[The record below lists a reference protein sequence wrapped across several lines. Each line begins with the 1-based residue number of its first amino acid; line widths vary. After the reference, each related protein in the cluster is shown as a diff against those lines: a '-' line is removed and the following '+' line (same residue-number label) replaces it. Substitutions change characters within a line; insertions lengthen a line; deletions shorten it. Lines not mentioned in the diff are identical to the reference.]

1 MLVLDP
7 PDPLDLS
14 SDGLSRANCII
25 LYRVQEVFAVGLF
38 VVVLALIAFEL
49 ANRTVV
55 ALLGAAILVSFG
67 VVSQEEAA
75 GEFIDWNTIGLLAG
89 MMVIVAILERTGVF
103 EYLAIKSAQW
113 GGAKPRRILILLA
126 LVTAFLSAFLDNV
139 TTVILM
145 VPVTFLIADA
155 LDTSPMPFLLT
166 QVMASNIGGAATLI
180 GDPPNILIGSAADLS
195 FADFVVNMTP
205 IVLISLPVV
214 LGILYLM
221 FRRDLADREGAKEV
235 IANLDAAGSIRDG
248 VLLRKSLIILGLV
261 ILAFFLHGAL
271 HLEAATI
278 ALFGAAALMLY
289 SGVDVEEVL
298 REVEWPTLL
307 FFVGLFVLVGGLEVT
322 GFVGS
327 IAEALTGV
335 SGGSSATTAVV
346 VILGSGLASGIV
358 DNIPFTA
365 TMIPV
370 IQDLAEAEGL
380 SEAEVQPLWWSL
392 ALGADFG
399 GNLTL
404 IGASA
409 NVVVAGMSERAG
421 QKISFVKFM
430 LYGIPVTLASL
441 ALATLYVVLR
451 YF

>member
-1 MLVLDP
+1 M
-7 PDPLDLS
+7 
-14 SDGLSRANCII
+14 
-25 LYRVQEVFAVGLF
+25 QEALAIGLF
-38 VVVLALIAFEL
+38 VLVLAFIAFEL
-49 ANRTVV
+49 AHRTVL
-55 ALLGAAILVSFG
+55 ALLGAAVLVAFG
-67 VVSQEEAA
+67 VVSQEQAA
-75 GEFIDWNTIGLLAG
+75 SEFVDWNTIGLLAG

-113 GGAKPRRILILLA
+113 GKARPRRILLLLA

-155 LDTSPMPFLLT
+155 LDASPVPFLLT
-166 QVMASNIGGAATLI
+166 QVMASNVGGASTLI
-180 GDPPNILIGSAADLS
+180 GDPPNILIGSAAGLT

-205 IVLISLPVV
+205 VVLLTLPVV

-221 FRRDLADREGAKEV
+221 FRKDLGGGADAEAV
-235 IANLDAAGSIRDG
+235 IANMDAAGSIRDG
-248 VLLRKSLIILGLV
+248 VLLRRSLIVLGLV

-278 ALFGAAALMLY
+278 ALFGAAALLLY
-289 SGVDVEEVL
+289 SGLNVEEVL
-298 REVEWPTLL
+298 RDVEWPTLL

-335 SGGSSATTAVV
+335 GGGGSVTTAIV
-346 VILGSGLASGIV
+346 VIWGSGLASGIV

-370 IQDLAEAEGL
+370 IQDLAEAENL
-380 SEAEVQPLWWSL
+380 SEAQVEPLWWSL

-421 QKISFVKFM
+421 QRISFVKFM
-430 LYGIPVTLASL
+430 LYGIPVTLVSL
-441 ALATLYVVLR
+441 VVATVYVLVR
-451 YF
+451 YY

>member
-1 MLVLDP
+1 MQEIFAIALFALVL
-7 PDPLDLS
+7 
-14 SDGLSRANCII
+14 G
-25 LYRVQEVFAVGLF
+25 
-38 VVVLALIAFEL
+38 LIAFEL
-49 ANRTVV
+49 VNRTVI
-55 ALLGAAILVSFG
+55 ALLGAAILISVG
-67 VVSQEEAA
+67 IVTQHEAST
-75 GEFIDWNTIGLLAG
+75 EFIDWNTIGLLAG
-89 MMVIVAILERTGVF
+89 MMVIVAILEKTGVF

-113 GGAKPRRILILLA
+113 GKARPGRILILLA

-145 VPVTFLIADA
+145 IPVTFLIADA
-155 LDTSPMPFLLT
+155 LDASPLPFILT

-180 GDPPNILIGSAADLS
+180 GDPPNILIGSAADLT

-205 IVLISLPVV
+205 IVVVALPVV

-221 FRRDLADREGAKEV
+221 FRKDISGSDNAEEV
-235 IANLDAAGSIRDG
+235 IANMDAAGSIRDR
-248 VLLRKSLIILGLV
+248 VLLRRSLIILGLV

-278 ALFGAAALMLY
+278 ALFGAAGLLLY
-289 SGVDVEEVL
+289 SGANVEEVL

-322 GFVGS
+322 GVVGS
-327 IAEALTGV
+327 IAKALTGV
-335 SGGSSATTAVV
+335 GGGTSATTAAVV
-346 VILGSGLASGIV
+346 VIGSGIASGIV

-370 IQDLAEAEGL
+370 IQNLAEAEGL
-380 SEAEVQPLWWSL
+380 SEAQVRPLWWAL

-409 NVVVAGMSERAG
+409 NVVAAGMSERAG
-421 QKISFVKFM
+421 QKISFLKFM

-441 ALATLYVVLR
+441 ALATVYVVLR
-451 YF
+451 YY

>member
-1 MLVLDP
+1 M
-7 PDPLDLS
+7 
-14 SDGLSRANCII
+14 
-25 LYRVQEVFAVGLF
+25 QEVLAIGLF
-38 VVVLALIAFEL
+38 VLVLAFIAFEL
-49 ANRTVV
+49 AHRTVL
-55 ALLGAAILVSFG
+55 ALLGAAVLVAFG
-67 VVSQEEAA
+67 VVGQEQAA
-75 GEFIDWNTIGLLAG
+75 SEFIDWNTIGLLAG

-113 GGAKPRRILILLA
+113 GRARPGRILILLA

-155 LDTSPMPFLLT
+155 LDASPVPFLLT
-166 QVMASNIGGAATLI
+166 QVMASNIGGASTLI
-180 GDPPNILIGSAADLS
+180 GDPPNILIGSAAGLT
-195 FADFVVNMTP
+195 FADFVVHMTP
-205 IVLISLPVV
+205 IVLVSLPIV
-214 LGILYLM
+214 LVILYLM
-221 FRRDLADREGAKEV
+221 FRKDLGGGEDAEAV
-235 IANLDAAGSIRDG
+235 IANMDAAGSIRDG
-248 VLLRKSLIILGLV
+248 VLLRRSLIILGLV
-261 ILAFFLHGAL
+261 IVAFFLHGAL

-289 SGVDVEEVL
+289 SGVNVEEVL
-298 REVEWPTLL
+298 RDVEWPTLL

-327 IAEALTGV
+327 IAEALTGFGG
-335 SGGSSATTAVV
+335 GGSVTTAVV
-346 VILGSGLASGIV
+346 VIWGSGLASGIV

-370 IQDLAEAEGL
+370 IKDLAEAENL
-380 SEAEVQPLWWSL
+380 SRAQVEPLWWSL

-421 QKISFVKFM
+421 QRISFLKFM
-430 LYGIPVTLASL
+430 LYGIPVTVASL
-441 ALATLYVVLR
+441 AVATVYVVVR
-451 YF
+451 YY

>member
-1 MLVLDP
+1 
-7 PDPLDLS
+7 
-14 SDGLSRANCII
+14 
-25 LYRVQEVFAVGLF
+25 VQEIFAVALF
-38 VVVLALIAFEL
+38 ALVLALIAFEL
-49 ANRTVV
+49 LNRTVA

-67 VVSQEEAA
+67 VVGQEEAA
-75 GEFIDWNTIGLLAG
+75 TEFIDWNTIGLLAG
-89 MMVIVAILERTGVF
+89 MMVIVAILEKTGIF

-113 GGAKPRRILILLA
+113 GKARPGRILILLA

-155 LDTSPMPFLLT
+155 LELSPMPFLLT

-195 FADFVVNMTP
+195 FMEFVIHLT
-205 IVLISLPVV
+205 PVV
-214 LGILYLM
+214 ILTLPAVLGVLYFM
-221 FRRDLADREGAKEV
+221 FRKELRYNKDAEEV
-235 IANLDAAGSIRDG
+235 IAGMEAAGSIRDR
-248 VLLRKSLIILGLV
+248 VLLRKSLIVLSLV

-289 SGVDVEEVL
+289 ARADVEEVL
-298 REVEWPTLL
+298 RGVEWPTLL
-307 FFVGLFVLVGGLEVT
+307 FFVGLFVMVGGLEVT
-322 GFVGS
+322 GFIGG
-327 IAEALTGV
+327 IAELLTNV
-335 SGGSSATTAVV
+335 AGGASTATAVIV
-346 VILGSGLASGIV
+346 LLGSGFASGVV

-370 IQDLAEAEGL
+370 IQDLAQAENL
-380 SEAEVQPLWWSL
+380 SEAQVQRLWWAL

-399 GNLTL
+399 GNATL

-421 QKISFVKFM
+421 EKISFLQFM
-430 LYGIPVTLASL
+430 LYGIPVTLVSL
-441 ALATLYVVLR
+441 VIATAYVVVR
-451 YF
+451 YYL

>member
-1 MLVLDP
+1 M
-7 PDPLDLS
+7 
-14 SDGLSRANCII
+14 
-25 LYRVQEVFAVGLF
+25 QELFAVALF
-38 VVVLALIAFEL
+38 VVVLALIAFEIL
-49 ANRTVV
+49 NRTVA
-55 ALLGAAILVSFG
+55 ALLGAAVLISFG
-67 VVSQEEAA
+67 VLDQEQAA
-75 GEFIDWNTIGLLAG
+75 TEFVDWNTIGLLAG

-113 GGAKPRRILILLA
+113 GKARPGRILILLS
-126 LVTAFLSAFLDNV
+126 LVTALLSAFLDNV

-155 LDTSPMPFLLT
+155 LESSPMPFLLT
-166 QVMASNIGGAATLI
+166 QVMASNVGGAATLI

-195 FADFVVNMTP
+195 FLDFVFALT
-205 IVLISLPVV
+205 PVV
-214 LGILYLM
+214 LLTLPAVLGVLYLM
-221 FRRDLADREGAKEV
+221 FRKDLNRSKDAEETIGAM
-235 IANLDAAGSIRDG
+235 DAAGSIRDPI
-248 VLLRKSLIILGLV
+248 LLRKSLIVLGIV
-261 ILAFFLHGAL
+261 IVAFFLHGAL

-289 SGVDVEEVL
+289 ARSDVEEVL

-307 FFVGLFVLVGGLEVT
+307 FFVGLFVLVGGLEAT
-322 GFVGS
+322 GFVGG
-327 IAEALTGV
+327 IASALTNV
-335 SGGSSATTAVV
+335 AGGASALTAIV
-346 VILGSGLASGIV
+346 VIWGSGIASGIV

-370 IQDLAEAEGL
+370 IQDLAKAEGL
-380 SEAEVQPLWWSL
+380 SEEEVRPLWWSL

-430 LYGIPVTLASL
+430 LYGIPVTLVSL
-441 ALATLYVVLR
+441 VVATVYVLVR
-451 YF
+451 YY

>member
-1 MLVLDP
+1 M
-7 PDPLDLS
+7 
-14 SDGLSRANCII
+14 
-25 LYRVQEVFAVGLF
+25 QEVLAIGLF
-38 VVVLALIAFEL
+38 VLVLAFIAFEL
-49 ANRTVV
+49 AHRTVL
-55 ALLGAAILVSFG
+55 ALLGAAVLVAFG
-67 VVSQEEAA
+67 VVSQEQAA
-75 GEFIDWNTIGLLAG
+75 SEFIDWNTIGLLAG

-113 GGAKPRRILILLA
+113 GKARPGRILILLA
-126 LVTAFLSAFLDNV
+126 IVTAFLSAFLDNV

-155 LDTSPMPFLLT
+155 LDASPIPFLLT
-166 QVMASNIGGAATLI
+166 QVMASNIGGASTLI
-180 GDPPNILIGSAADLS
+180 GDPPNILIGSAAGLT
-195 FADFVVNMTP
+195 FADFVVHMSP
-205 IVLISLPVV
+205 IVLVSLPVV

-221 FRRDLADREGAKEV
+221 FRKDLGGGDNAEAV
-235 IANLDAAGSIRDG
+235 IANMDASGSIRDG
-248 VLLRKSLIILGLV
+248 VLLRRSLIILGLV
-261 ILAFFLHGAL
+261 IVAFFLHGVL

-278 ALFGAAALMLY
+278 ALFGAAALVLY
-289 SGVDVEEVL
+289 SRVNVEEVL
-298 REVEWPTLL
+298 RDVEWSTLL

-335 SGGSSATTAVV
+335 GGGGSVTTAIV
-346 VILGSGLASGIV
+346 VIWGSGIASGIV

-370 IQDLAEAEGL
+370 IQDLAEAENL
-380 SEAEVQPLWWSL
+380 SGEQAEPLWWSL

-421 QKISFVKFM
+421 QRISFLKFM
-430 LYGIPVTLASL
+430 LYGIPVTVASL
-441 ALATLYVVLR
+441 AVATLYVVVR
-451 YF
+451 YY

>member
-1 MLVLDP
+1 M
-7 PDPLDLS
+7 
-14 SDGLSRANCII
+14 
-25 LYRVQEVFAVGLF
+25 QEFFAVALF
-38 VVVLALIAFEL
+38 VVVLALIAFEIL
-49 ANRTVV
+49 NRTVA
-55 ALLGAAILVSFG
+55 ALLGAAILISLG
-67 VVSQEEAA
+67 ILDQEQAA
-75 GEFIDWNTIGLLAG
+75 TEFVDWNTIGLLAG

-113 GGAKPRRILILLA
+113 GKARPGRILILLSV
-126 LVTAFLSAFLDNV
+126 VTAFLSAFLDNV

-155 LDTSPMPFLLT
+155 LESSPMPFLLT
-166 QVMASNIGGAATLI
+166 QVMASNVGGAATLI

-195 FADFVVNMTP
+195 FLDFVFALT
-205 IVLISLPVV
+205 PVV
-214 LGILYLM
+214 LLTLPAVLGVLYLM
-221 FRRDLADREGAKEV
+221 FRKDLNHSKDAEETIGAM
-235 IANLDAAGSIRDG
+235 DAAASIRDPI
-248 VLLRKSLIILGLV
+248 LLRKSLIVLGVV
-261 ILAFFLHGAL
+261 IVAFFLHGAL

-289 SGVDVEEVL
+289 ARSDVEAVL

-307 FFVGLFVLVGGLEVT
+307 FFVGLFVLVGGLEAT

-327 IAEALTGV
+327 IASALTNV
-335 SGGSSATTAVV
+335 GGGASAFTAIV
-346 VILGSGLASGIV
+346 VIWGSGIASGIV

-380 SEAEVQPLWWSL
+380 SEEEVRPLWWSL

-421 QKISFVKFM
+421 QKISFIKFM
-430 LYGIPVTLASL
+430 VYGTPVTLVSL
-441 ALATLYVVLR
+441 VVATVYVLVR
-451 YF
+451 YY

>member
-1 MLVLDP
+1 M
-7 PDPLDLS
+7 
-14 SDGLSRANCII
+14 
-25 LYRVQEVFAVGLF
+25 QEFFAVALF
-38 VVVLALIAFEL
+38 VVVLMLIAFEIL
-49 ANRTVV
+49 NRTVA
-55 ALLGAAILVSFG
+55 ALLGAAILISFG
-67 VVSQEEAA
+67 ILDQEQAA
-75 GEFIDWNTIGLLAG
+75 TEFVDWNTIGLLAG

-113 GGAKPRRILILLA
+113 GKARPGRILILLSV
-126 LVTAFLSAFLDNV
+126 VTAFLSAFLDNV

-155 LDTSPMPFLLT
+155 LESSPMPFLLT
-166 QVMASNIGGAATLI
+166 QVMASNVGGAATLI

-195 FADFVVNMTP
+195 FLDFVFALT
-205 IVLISLPVV
+205 PVV
-214 LGILYLM
+214 LLTLPAVLGVLYLM
-221 FRRDLADREGAKEV
+221 FRKDLNHSKDAEETIGAM
-235 IANLDAAGSIRDG
+235 DAAASIRDPI
-248 VLLRKSLIILGLV
+248 LLRKSLIVLGLV
-261 ILAFFLHGAL
+261 IVAFFLHGAL

-289 SGVDVEEVL
+289 ARSDVEGVL

-307 FFVGLFVLVGGLEVT
+307 FFVGLFVLVGGLEAT

-327 IAEALTGV
+327 IASALTNIA
-335 SGGSSATTAVV
+335 GGTSALTAIV
-346 VILGSGLASGIV
+346 VIWGSGIASGVV

-380 SEAEVQPLWWSL
+380 SEEEVRPLWWSL

-421 QKISFVKFM
+421 QKISFIKFM
-430 LYGIPVTLASL
+430 LYGIPVTLVSL
-441 ALATLYVVLR
+441 TIATVYVLMR
-451 YF
+451 YYL

>member
-1 MLVLDP
+1 MQEAFAIGLFALVL
-7 PDPLDLS
+7 
-14 SDGLSRANCII
+14 
-25 LYRVQEVFAVGLF
+25 VF
-38 VVVLALIAFEL
+38 IAFEL
-49 ANRTVV
+49 AHRTVLS
-55 ALLGAAILVSFG
+55 LLGAAVLVAFG
-67 VVSQEEAA
+67 VVGQEQAA
-75 GEFIDWNTIGLLAG
+75 SEFVDWNTIGLLAG

-113 GGAKPRRILILLA
+113 GKARPGRILILLA

-155 LDTSPMPFLLT
+155 LDASPVPFLLT
-166 QVMASNIGGAATLI
+166 QVMASNIGGASTLI
-180 GDPPNILIGSAADLS
+180 GDPPNILIGSAAGLT

-205 IVLISLPVV
+205 IVLISLPIV

-221 FRRDLADREGAKEV
+221 FRKDLGGGEDAEAV
-235 IANLDAAGSIRDG
+235 IANMDAAGSIRDR
-248 VLLRKSLIILGLV
+248 VLLRRSLIILGLV
-261 ILAFFLHGAL
+261 IVAFFLHGAL

-289 SGVDVEEVL
+289 SGVNVEEVL
-298 REVEWPTLL
+298 RDVEWPTLL

-335 SGGSSATTAVV
+335 GGGGSVTTAIV
-346 VILGSGLASGIV
+346 VIWGSGIASGVV

-370 IQDLAEAEGL
+370 IQDLAEAENL
-380 SEAEVQPLWWSL
+380 SEAQVEPLWWSL

-421 QKISFVKFM
+421 QRISFLKFM

-441 ALATLYVVLR
+441 AAATVYVVVR
-451 YF
+451 YY

>member
-1 MLVLDP
+1 M
-7 PDPLDLS
+7 
-14 SDGLSRANCII
+14 
-25 LYRVQEVFAVGLF
+25 QELFAVALF
-38 VVVLALIAFEL
+38 VLVLALIAFEVL
-49 ANRTVV
+49 NRTVA
-55 ALLGAAILVSFG
+55 ALLGAAILIAFG
-67 VVSQEEAA
+67 VLDQKQAA
-75 GEFIDWNTIGLLAG
+75 SEFIDWNTIGLLAG

-113 GGAKPRRILILLA
+113 GKARPGRILLLLA

-155 LDTSPMPFLLT
+155 LDASPVPFLLT
-166 QVMASNIGGAATLI
+166 QVMASNIGGASTLI
-180 GDPPNILIGSAADLS
+180 GDPPNILIGSAAGLT
-195 FADFVVNMTP
+195 FADFVVHMSP
-205 IVLISLPVV
+205 IVLVSLPVV
-214 LGILYLM
+214 LSILYLM
-221 FRRDLADREGAKEV
+221 FRRGLGGGEDAETV
-235 IANLDAAGSIRDG
+235 IANMDAAGSIRDG
-248 VLLRKSLIILGLV
+248 VLLRRSLIILGLV
-261 ILAFFLHGAL
+261 IVAFFLHGAL

-289 SGVDVEEVL
+289 SGVNVEEVL
-298 REVEWPTLL
+298 RDVEWPTLL

-335 SGGSSATTAVV
+335 GGGGSVTTAIV
-346 VILGSGLASGIV
+346 VIWGSGIASGIV

-370 IQDLAEAEGL
+370 IQDLAEAENL
-380 SEAEVQPLWWSL
+380 SRAQVEPLWWSL

-409 NVVVAGMSERAG
+409 SVVVASMNERAG
-421 QKISFVKFM
+421 QRISFLKFM
-430 LYGIPVTLASL
+430 VYGIPVTLASL
-441 ALATLYVVLR
+441 AVATVYVVVR
-451 YF
+451 YY

>member
-1 MLVLDP
+1 M
-7 PDPLDLS
+7 
-14 SDGLSRANCII
+14 
-25 LYRVQEVFAVGLF
+25 QEFFAVALF
-38 VVVLALIAFEL
+38 VVVLALIAFEIL
-49 ANRTVV
+49 NRTVA
-55 ALLGAAILVSFG
+55 ALLGAAILISFG
-67 VVSQEEAA
+67 ILEQEQAA
-75 GEFIDWNTIGLLAG
+75 TEFVDWNTIGLLAG

-113 GGAKPRRILILLA
+113 GEARPGRILILLS
-126 LVTAFLSAFLDNV
+126 LVTALLSAFLDNV

-155 LDTSPMPFLLT
+155 LESSPIPFLLT
-166 QVMASNIGGAATLI
+166 QVMASNVGGAATLI

-195 FADFVVNMTP
+195 FLDFVFALT
-205 IVLISLPVV
+205 PVV
-214 LGILYLM
+214 LLTLPAVLGVLYLM
-221 FRRDLADREGAKEV
+221 FRKDLSHSKDAEETIGAM
-235 IANLDAAGSIRDG
+235 DAAASIRDPI
-248 VLLRKSLIILGLV
+248 LLRKSLIVLGLV
-261 ILAFFLHGAL
+261 IVAFFLHGAL

-289 SGVDVEEVL
+289 ARSDVEGIL

-307 FFVGLFVLVGGLEVT
+307 FFVGLFVLVGGLEAT

-327 IAEALTGV
+327 IATALTNV
-335 SGGSSATTAVV
+335 AGGTSALTAIV
-346 VILGSGLASGIV
+346 VIWGSGIASGVV

-370 IQDLAEAEGL
+370 IQDLAKAEGL
-380 SEAEVQPLWWSL
+380 SEEEVRPLWWSL

-421 QKISFVKFM
+421 QRISFVKFM
-430 LYGIPVTLASL
+430 LYGIPVTLVSL
-441 ALATLYVVLR
+441 AVATVYVLVR
-451 YF
+451 YY

>member
-1 MLVLDP
+1 M
-7 PDPLDLS
+7 
-14 SDGLSRANCII
+14 
-25 LYRVQEVFAVGLF
+25 QEFFAVALF
-38 VVVLALIAFEL
+38 VVVLALIAFEVV
-49 ANRTVV
+49 NRTVA
-55 ALLGAAILVSFG
+55 ALFGAAILISFG
-67 VVSQEEAA
+67 VLEQEQAA
-75 GEFIDWNTIGLLAG
+75 TEFIDWNTIGLLAG
-89 MMVIVAILERTGVF
+89 MMVIVAILEKTGVF

-113 GGAKPRRILILLA
+113 GRARPGRILILLSV
-126 LVTAFLSAFLDNV
+126 VTAVLSAFLDNV

-155 LDTSPMPFLLT
+155 LESSPMPFLLT
-166 QVMASNIGGAATLI
+166 QVMASNVGGAATLI

-195 FADFVVNMTP
+195 FLDFVVALT
-205 IVLISLPVV
+205 PVV
-214 LGILYLM
+214 LLTLPAVLGVLYLM
-221 FRRDLADREGAKEV
+221 FRKDLSRSKDAEETIGAM
-235 IANLDAAGSIRDG
+235 DAAASIRDP
-248 VLLRKSLIILGLV
+248 VLLRKSLIVLGLV

-289 SGVDVEEVL
+289 ARSDVEEVL

-307 FFVGLFVLVGGLEVT
+307 FFVGLFVLVGGLEAT

-327 IAEALTGV
+327 IATALTNV
-335 SGGSSATTAVV
+335 AGGTSATTAIV
-346 VILGSGLASGIV
+346 VIWGSGIASGIV

-370 IQDLAEAEGL
+370 IQDLAQAEGL
-380 SEAEVQPLWWSL
+380 SEEEVRPLWWSL

-421 QKISFVKFM
+421 QRISFVKFM
-430 LYGIPVTLASL
+430 LYGIPVTLVSL
-441 ALATLYVVLR
+441 AIATAYVVVR
-451 YF
+451 YY

>member
-1 MLVLDP
+1 M
-7 PDPLDLS
+7 
-14 SDGLSRANCII
+14 
-25 LYRVQEVFAVGLF
+25 QEALAIGLF
-38 VVVLALIAFEL
+38 VLVLAFIAFEL
-49 ANRTVV
+49 AHRTVL
-55 ALLGAAILVSFG
+55 ALLGAAVLVAFG
-67 VVSQEEAA
+67 VVSQEQAA
-75 GEFIDWNTIGLLAG
+75 SEFVDWNTIGLLAG

-113 GGAKPRRILILLA
+113 GKARPGRILILLA

-155 LDTSPMPFLLT
+155 LEASPIPFLLT
-166 QVMASNIGGAATLI
+166 QVMASNVGGASTLI
-180 GDPPNILIGSAADLS
+180 GDPPNILIGSAADLT
-195 FADFVVNMTP
+195 FADFVANMTP
-205 IVLISLPVV
+205 VVLLTLPVV

-221 FRRDLADREGAKEV
+221 FRRNLGGGDNAEDV
-235 IANLDAAGSIRDG
+235 IANMDAAGSIRDG
-248 VLLRKSLIILGLV
+248 VLLRRSLIILALV
-261 ILAFFLHGAL
+261 IVAFFLHGAL

-278 ALFGAAALMLY
+278 ALFGAAALLLY
-289 SGVDVEEVL
+289 SGLNVEEVL
-298 REVEWPTLL
+298 RDVEWPTLL

-335 SGGSSATTAVV
+335 GGGDSVTTAIV
-346 VILGSGLASGIV
+346 VIWGSGIASGIV

-370 IQDLAEAEGL
+370 IQDLAEAQNL
-380 SEAEVQPLWWSL
+380 SEQQVEPLWWAL

-421 QKISFVKFM
+421 QRISFLKFM

-441 ALATLYVVLR
+441 AVATLYVVVR
-451 YF
+451 YY

>member
-1 MLVLDP
+1 MQEVLAVTLFALVL
-7 PDPLDLS
+7 
-14 SDGLSRANCII
+14 A
-25 LYRVQEVFAVGLF
+25 F
-38 VVVLALIAFEL
+38 IAFEL
-49 ANRTVV
+49 SHRTVL
-55 ALLGAAILVSFG
+55 ALLGAAVLISLG
-67 VVSQEEAA
+67 VVGQDEAA
-75 GEFIDWNTIGLLAG
+75 SEFIDWNTIGLLAG
-89 MMVIVAILERTGVF
+89 MMVIVAILERTGIF

-113 GGAKPRRILILLA
+113 GRAKPGRILILLA

-155 LDTSPMPFLLT
+155 LETSPIPFLLA
-166 QVMASNIGGAATLI
+166 QVMASNIGGASTLI

-195 FADFVVNMTP
+195 FADFVMNLGP
-205 IVLISLPVV
+205 AVLISLPVV
-214 LGILYLM
+214 LGVLYLM
-221 FRRDLADREGAKEV
+221 FRRELRQSDGAQEV
-235 IANLDAAGSIRDG
+235 IAGMDAAGSIRDG
-248 VLLRKSLIILGLV
+248 VLLRKSLTVLALV
-261 ILAFFLHGAL
+261 VLAFFLHGAL

-278 ALFGAAALMLY
+278 ALFGAAGLMLY
-289 SGVDVEEVL
+289 SGVNVEEVL
-298 REVEWPTLL
+298 REVEWSTLI

-335 SGGSSATTAVV
+335 GDGASATTAVV
-346 VILGSGLASGIV
+346 VIWGSGLASGVV

-370 IQDLAEAEGL
+370 ILDLAEAQGL
-380 SEAEVQPLWWSL
+380 SEAEVRPLWWSL

-421 QKISFVKFM
+421 QRISFVKFM
-430 LYGIPVTLASL
+430 LYGIPVTLLSL
-441 ALATLYVVLR
+441 TITTAYVLLR
-451 YF
+451 YYSA

>member
-1 MLVLDP
+1 MQEIFAVALFALVL
-7 PDPLDLS
+7 L
-14 SDGLSRANCII
+14 
-25 LYRVQEVFAVGLF
+25 
-38 VVVLALIAFEL
+38 LIALEL
-49 ANRTVV
+49 VNRTVI
-55 ALLGAAILVSFG
+55 ALLGAGILLAFG
-67 VVSQEEAA
+67 VVGQEEA
-75 GEFIDWNTIGLLAG
+75 GSEFVDWNTIGLLAG
-89 MMVIVAILERTGVF
+89 MMIIVVILEKTGVF

-113 GGAKPRRILILLA
+113 GKARPGRILILLA

-155 LDTSPMPFLLT
+155 LDSSPMPFLLT

-180 GDPPNILIGSAADLS
+180 GDPPNILIGSAAGLS
-195 FADFVVNMTP
+195 FAEFVVNLT
-205 IVLISLPVV
+205 PVV
-214 LGILYLM
+214 LITLPAVLGVLYLM
-221 FRRDLADREGAKEV
+221 FRKELHYNKDAEEV
-235 IANLDAAGSIRDG
+235 ILSMDAAGSIRDR
-248 VLLRKSLIILGLV
+248 VLLRKSLIVLGLV

-278 ALFGAAALMLY
+278 ALLGAAALMLY
-289 SGVDVEEVL
+289 ARVDVEEVL
-298 REVEWPTLL
+298 RNVEWPTLL

-322 GFVGS
+322 GFIGG
-327 IAEALTGV
+327 IAELLTNV
-335 SGGSSATTAVV
+335 AGGASAVTAII
-346 VILGSGLASGIV
+346 VIWGSGIASGIV

-370 IQDLAEAEGL
+370 IQDLAKAENL
-380 SEAEVQPLWWSL
+380 SEAETQPLWWAL

-421 QKISFVKFM
+421 QKISFLKFM
-430 LYGIPVTLASL
+430 LYGIPVTLISL
-441 ALATLYVVLR
+441 AIATVYVIVR
-451 YF
+451 YYL

>member
-1 MLVLDP
+1 MQEIFAVALFALVL
-7 PDPLDLS
+7 L
-14 SDGLSRANCII
+14 
-25 LYRVQEVFAVGLF
+25 
-38 VVVLALIAFEL
+38 LIALEL
-49 ANRTVV
+49 VNRTVI
-55 ALLGAAILVSFG
+55 ALLGAGILLALGIVG
-67 VVSQEEAA
+67 QEEA
-75 GEFIDWNTIGLLAG
+75 GSEFIDWNTIGLLAG
-89 MMVIVAILERTGVF
+89 MMIIVVILEKTGVF

-113 GGAKPRRILILLA
+113 GKARPGRILILLA

-155 LDTSPMPFLLT
+155 LDSSPMPFLLT

-180 GDPPNILIGSAADLS
+180 GDPPNILIGSAAGLS
-195 FADFVVNMTP
+195 FAEFVVHLT
-205 IVLISLPVV
+205 PVV
-214 LGILYLM
+214 LLTLPPVLGVLYLM
-221 FRRDLADREGAKEV
+221 FRKQLRYTEEAEEV
-235 IANLDAAGSIRDG
+235 IAGMDARSSIRDA
-248 VLLRKSLIILGLV
+248 VLLRKSLIVLGLV

-278 ALFGAAALMLY
+278 ALLGAAALMLY
-289 SGVDVEEVL
+289 ARVDVEEVL
-298 REVEWPTLL
+298 RDVEWPTLL

-322 GFVGS
+322 GFIGG
-327 IAEALTGV
+327 IAELLTNV
-335 SGGSSATTAVV
+335 AGGTSAATAII
-346 VILGSGLASGIV
+346 VIWGSGIASGIV

-370 IQDLAEAEGL
+370 IQDLAKAENL
-380 SEAEVQPLWWSL
+380 SEAETQPLWWAL

-421 QKISFVKFM
+421 EKISFLKFM
-430 LYGIPVTLASL
+430 VYGIPVTLISL
-441 ALATLYVVLR
+441 AIATAYVVAR
-451 YF
+451 YYL

>member
-1 MLVLDP
+1 M
-7 PDPLDLS
+7 
-14 SDGLSRANCII
+14 
-25 LYRVQEVFAVGLF
+25 QEVLAIGLF
-38 VVVLALIAFEL
+38 VLVLALIAFEL
-49 ANRTVV
+49 AHRTVV
-55 ALLGAAILVSFG
+55 ALLGAAVLVALG
-67 VVSQEEAA
+67 VVSQEQAA
-75 GEFIDWNTIGLLAG
+75 AEFIDWNTIGLLAG

-103 EYLAIKSAQW
+103 EYLAVKSAQW
-113 GGAKPRRILILLA
+113 GKARPGRILILLA

-155 LDTSPMPFLLT
+155 LDTSPLPFLLT
-166 QVMASNIGGAATLI
+166 QVMASNIGGASTLI
-180 GDPPNILIGSAADLS
+180 GDPPNILIGSAADLT
-195 FADFVVNMTP
+195 FADFVFNMTP

-221 FRRDLADREGAKEV
+221 FRKDLTGSPEAETV
-235 IANLDAAGSIRDG
+235 IANMDAAGSIRDG
-248 VLLRKSLIILGLV
+248 VLLRRSLIVLSLV

-278 ALFGAAALMLY
+278 ALFGAAALLLY
-289 SGVDVEEVL
+289 SGANVEEIL
-298 REVEWPTLL
+298 RDVEWPTLI
-307 FFVGLFVLVGGLEVT
+307 FFVGLFILVGGLEVT
-322 GFVGS
+322 GFVGG
-327 IAEALTGV
+327 IAQALTSVGA
-335 SGGSSATTAVV
+335 GASATTAVV
-346 VILGSGLASGIV
+346 VILGSGLASGVV

-370 IQDLAEAEGL
+370 IQNLAETEGL
-380 SEAEVQPLWWSL
+380 TEAQVRPLWWSL

-441 ALATLYVVLR
+441 ALATAYVVLR